1 MYAKVSFTVDKRDK
15 VLVIPLTALADVG
28 GNRGVFLATQGKQ
41 GDVAHFKQVE
51 VGLMDRDLV
60 EVSAGLSEGDQVVST
75 GAGALRDGDRI
86 LLPGQG
92 VDQGAAAA
100 FQAAARAAAVAGRAA
115 GGERGAQGGARRKQ
129 ASHAGRGRR
138 AVNGRVERMNPVND
152 DFEESV

>member
-28 GNRGVFLATQGKQ
+28 GNRGVFQAAQGKQ

-51 VGLMDRDLV
+51 VGLMDRNLV

-75 GAGALRDGDRI
+75 GAAALREGDRI

-92 VDQGAAAA
+92 VDQGGAG
-100 FQAAARAAAVAGRAA
+100 AGR
-115 GGERGAQGGARRKQ
+115 GGRGGGARGQ
-129 ASHAGRGRR
+129 SGQGGGRR
-138 AVNGRVERMNPVND
+138 GGGQAGNPR
-152 DFEESV
+152 S